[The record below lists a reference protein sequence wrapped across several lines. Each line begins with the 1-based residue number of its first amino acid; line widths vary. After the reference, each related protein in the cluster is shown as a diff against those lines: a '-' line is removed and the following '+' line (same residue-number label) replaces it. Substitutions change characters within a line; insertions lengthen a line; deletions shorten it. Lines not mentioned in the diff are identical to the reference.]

1 MEPLRRE
8 FEKACNQLRDRD
20 EVLMALFLSVT
31 RFNSA
36 KLFQSILV
44 RNNSFK
50 ELQPDWYL
58 LFQEKN
64 IFSKLQQFT
73 TSVERCHFNFIVLK

>member
-8 FEKACNQLRDRD
+8 FEKACNHLRDRD
-20 EVLMALFLSVT
+20 EVLVALYLSVT

-36 KLFQSILV
+36 KVFQSLLV

-58 LFQEKN
+58 LF
-64 IFSKLQQFT
+64 
-73 TSVERCHFNFIVLK
+73 